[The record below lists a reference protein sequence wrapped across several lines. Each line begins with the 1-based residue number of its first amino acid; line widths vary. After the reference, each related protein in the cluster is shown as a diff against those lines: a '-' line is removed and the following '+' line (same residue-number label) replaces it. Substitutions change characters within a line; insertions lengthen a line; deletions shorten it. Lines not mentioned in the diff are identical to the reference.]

1 MVPYTRIVVM
11 EVVRGGQT
19 LDIFWKWSP
28 RNYIWCIEFGVWNK
42 EQSQHLFK
50 VLTCETGRVEL
61 VFSAI
66 KKTM

>member
-42 EQSQHLFK
+42 EQSQHLFQGFDLRNWK
-50 VLTCETGRVEL
+50 GGV
-61 VFSAI
+61 SI
-66 KKTM
+66 